1 MLLVVVICFLM
12 VFALLKSIALTNAV
26 RWAARHARGY
36 ERESRLRPPRNDLEL
51 AALFERHGGDF
62 FPFGA
67 KWYKIR
73 RRYSL
78 KVTDSKFV
86 RARKGAARLIS
97 KIFISG
103 AGFIIVSCAS
113 TIALNAAAPEEG
125 AAASGIASGFTL
137 WIVLYNMGLL
147 AEAVAWYLAVG
158 RYARSYFT
166 AGVTGRRPEDGSALD
181 ELIVF
186 VSLAVFM
193 VLSLAISV
201 STLQLRFGG
210 FQGMSKD
217 HGIVAEMRRLA
228 DSLYYVVAN
237 VTTLG
242 DSSIELTTASAKIG
256 ATTVLVA
263 GLLLLTF
270 TLALFSSVVLERQ
283 LPDDLGRKPRV

>member
-1 MLLVVVICFLM
+1 MPLAVVVCCLM
-12 VFALLKSIALTNAV
+12 SFALLKSVALMNAV
-26 RWAARHARGY
+26 RWAAKRARGY

-67 KWYKIR
+67 KWYKVR
-73 RRYSL
+73 RLYSPGSN
-78 KVTDSKFV
+78 DSRLTK
-86 RARKGAARLIS
+86 ARKSAVRLIA
-97 KIFISG
+97 KTFISG
-103 AGFIIVSCAS
+103 AGFILVSYVS
-113 TIALNAAAPEEG
+113 TIALNALAPKVTVF
-125 AAASGIASGFTL
+125 ASVVVSALTL
-137 WIVLYNMGLL
+137 WVVAYNMGLL

-166 AGVTGRRPEDGSALD
+166 AGITGRRPEDGSVLD

-186 VSLAVFM
+186 VTLAVFM
-193 VLSLAISV
+193 VLSLAVSV

-210 FQGMSKD
+210 FKGMSRD
-217 HGIVAEMRRLA
+217 HGFVAELRRLA
-228 DSLYYVVAN
+228 DSTYYVVAN

-242 DSSIELTTASAKIG
+242 DSSVQLSSAPAKIG

-270 TLALFSSVVLERQ
+270 TLALFSSVILERQ